1 MGVLNSRIYISYA
14 LADPDLQIRWSG
26 GGGGGRSSR
35 PLDKGEAVS
44 KNIFSVLRASVWSK
58 NKGEPGPPG
67 PSPGSATAM

>member
-14 LADPDLQIRWSG
+14 LADPDLQIRWS
-26 GGGGGRSSR
+26 GGGRSSR

>member
-14 LADPDLQIRWSG
+14 LADPDLQIRWR
-26 GGGGGRSSR
+26 GGRSSR

>member
-1 MGVLNSRIYISYA
+1 MS
-14 LADPDLQIRWSG
+14 DPDLQIRWRGG

-58 NKGEPGPPG
+58 NKGEGGPQA
-67 PSPGSATAM
+67 PSLDPPLLCKDDHFQLTRK